1 MPCVLHVSVE
11 MNEGP
16 DRMLGLLP
24 QMGFEE
30 MWGFNRQTIALW
42 QIALDQD
49 ILNLFRESGEVGR
62 NP

>member
-1 MPCVLHVSVE
+1 MSLE
-11 MNEGP
+11 IDEGP

-30 MWGFNRQTIALW
+30 MWGFNRQTIVLW
-42 QIALDQD
+42 QIALDQF
-49 ILNLFRESGEVGR
+49 ILSQFVDSQEVWR